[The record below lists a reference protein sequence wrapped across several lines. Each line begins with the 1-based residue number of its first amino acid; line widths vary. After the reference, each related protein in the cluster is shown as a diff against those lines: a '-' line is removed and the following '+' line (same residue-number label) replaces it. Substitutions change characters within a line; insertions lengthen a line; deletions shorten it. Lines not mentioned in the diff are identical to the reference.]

1 MKGIT
6 TEQLSEILTKHA
18 EWVNSCGVRGVKAN
32 LWNADLSGTDLR
44 DADLRGA
51 CLWNTNLWGADL
63 GGVDLR
69 DANLSGADL
78 GGANLGGA
86 NLGGANLWYADLR
99 GANLKYASLGC
110 ADLRDADLRDAD
122 LRDAN
127 LKYAILEGANLSGAD
142 LRDAKINFY
151 IACPEKG
158 SFIAFKKAGNNY
170 NNYIVELLIP
180 EDARRCSA
188 TSRKCRCD
196 KAKVLSITKI
206 DGTSDGVDTVYSIYD
221 ETFAYKIGELVEVKD
236 FDDNRWNECST
247 GIHFFLTRQEAVE
260 Y

>member
-1 MKGIT
+1 MEGIT
-6 TEQLSEILTKHA
+6 TEQLNEILTKHA
-18 EWVNSCGVRGVKAN
+18 EWVNSCGAKGVRAN
-32 LWNADLSGTDLR
+32 LWNADLSGADLR
-44 DADLRGA
+44 GADLRGA
-51 CLWNTNLWGADL
+51 CLWNANLW
-63 GGVDLR
+63 
-69 DANLSGADL
+69 GADL

-86 NLGGANLWYADLR
+86 DLRSANLWYADLR
-99 GANLKYASLGC
+99 DANLTCADLNDADFSGADLGGANLWNANLWC
-110 ADLRDADLRDAD
+110 ADLRGADLGH
-122 LRDAN
+122 AN
-127 LKYAILEGANLSGAD
+127 LKYAILEGANLSGAN
-142 LRDAKINFY
+142 LGDAKINFY

-158 SFIAFKKAGNNY
+158 SFIAFKKAGNNH

>member
-1 MKGIT
+1 MYGIT
-6 TEQLSEILTKHA
+6 TERFNEILAKHA
-18 EWVNSCGVRGVKAN
+18 EWVNSHGVKGVRAY
-32 LWNADLSGTDLR
+32 LSDADLSGADLKG
-44 DADLRGA
+44 ANLRGA
-51 CLWNTNLWGADL
+51 DLWCASLWNANLEG
-63 GGVDLR
+63 
-69 DANLSGADL
+69 ANLSGADL
-78 GGANLGGA
+78 RGANLESA
-86 NLGGANLWYADLR
+86 NLSGADLKGADLNDADLTYTDLKSANLWGADLWCADFSGADLR
-99 GANLKYASLGC
+99 GA
-110 ADLRDADLRDAD
+110 DLR
-122 LRDAN
+122 
-127 LKYAILEGANLSGAD
+127 YAILEGANLSGAD

-247 GIHFFLTRQEAVE
+247 GIHFFITRQEAVK

>member
-1 MKGIT
+1 MDRIT
-6 TEQLSEILTKHA
+6 TKQLNEILTKHA
-18 EWVNSCGVRGVKAN
+18 EWVNSCGAKGVRAN

-44 DADLRGA
+44 G
-51 CLWNTNLWGADL
+51 
-63 GGVDLR
+63 
-69 DANLSGADL
+69 ANLSSAFL
-78 GGANLGGA
+78 GG
-86 NLGGANLWYADLR
+86 
-99 GANLKYASLGC
+99 
-110 ADLRDADLRDAD
+110 ADLRDADLRGAD
-122 LRDAN
+122 LRGAN
-127 LKYAILEGANLSGAD
+127 LRNADLKYAILEGANLWCANLRGADLKYAILEGANLWCADLSGAD
-142 LRDAKINFY
+142 LRDASLGCADLRNANLSSAFLGGADLCNAKINFY

-188 TSRKCRCD
+188 TSRRCRCD

>member
-1 MKGIT
+1 MYGIT
-6 TEQLSEILTKHA
+6 TERFNDILAKHT
-18 EWVNSCGVRGVKAN
+18 EWANSCGTKGVRAN
-32 LWNADLSGTDLR
+32 LWGADLR

-51 CLWNTNLWGADL
+51 DLRGACLWS
-63 GGVDLR
+63 
-69 DANLSGADL
+69 ANLSGADL
-78 GGANLGGA
+78 RS
-86 NLGGANLWYADLR
+86 ADLR
-99 GANLKYASLGC
+99 SAN
-110 ADLRDADLRDAD
+110 

-127 LKYAILEGANLSGAD
+127 LESANLSGAYLKGANLNDADLTYTDLKSANLWGADLWCADLSGADLKGADLRYAILEGANLSGAD
-142 LRDAKINFY
+142 LCDAKINFS